1 MCEEKRGD
9 GEGVGCDTEER
20 DRGVGDVV
28 NVTMMFVTLQVVGIT
43 EAVRT
48 VIRL

>member
-1 MCEEKRGD
+1 MIEKHGN
-9 GEGVGCDTEER
+9 GEAAGCDTEER
-20 DRGVGDVV
+20 ERGVGDGV
-28 NVTMMFVTLQVVGIT
+28 NVTMMFATLQVVGIT